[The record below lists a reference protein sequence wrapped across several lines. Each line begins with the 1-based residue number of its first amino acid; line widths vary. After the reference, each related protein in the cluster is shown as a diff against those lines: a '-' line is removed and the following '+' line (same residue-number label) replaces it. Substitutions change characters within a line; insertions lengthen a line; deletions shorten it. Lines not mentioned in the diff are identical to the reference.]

1 VGIEDHG
8 DEPSRCFPGAE
19 GVFSAAAVVRA
30 RFFAAAVAFL
40 SAGLLFSVQPHLGRR
55 LLPTV
60 GGGPAVWNAC
70 LVFFQTALLLGY
82 GWAFVLIRRI
92 PHRAM
97 ALHGIVLLA
106 SCVWLFAIAPMK
118 FHAFESSPTLKTLA
132 LLFVSVGLPI
142 VALSATAPFAHHWSS
157 ANDPGGDH
165 YGVYAAS
172 NAGSLLALLIYPV
185 MIEPNF
191 GLDDQWA
198 FWRWGFLALA
208 AAMNGL
214 AWKAQADV
222 LQIPS
227 SLLQRSDD
235 GSAKLDLKAKIAWLF
250 WSAAPS
256 ALLVS
261 ATQRITEDVAVGPM
275 LWLPPLVCFLAAS
288 ILAFAGRSPT
298 LAVFAWM
305 LPILLL
311 IRGMVLA
318 VAEFAP
324 TLWIQLAVELIV
336 LFIAAWCSFA
346 VLYSKR
352 PSDADAASFY
362 VWLALGGAL
371 GGGLASLAAPHLFRS
386 TGEHPLVLLLVCLC
400 LPIRG
405 TGSVCLQVFTLIG
418 AASLIALSRPL
429 GDEAAALEWLLLL
442 GSVGML
448 MAVGMRRSLA
458 FGLAVGT
465 PIALLVQLTGG
476 ASAANVL
483 FAERSE
489 FGVHRVVRTHDF
501 GDEIDFHALR
511 HGGVVH
517 GWQCREEGRSQEP
530 LGYYHPE
537 SAVGEALDW
546 NKSTSG
552 KGDVAVV
559 GLGAGAALVHRRSDQ
574 RFVFFE
580 IDPTVV
586 RIASD
591 RRLFSYLSD
600 AGNGAEIRIGD
611 GRLLLEQTPDSS
623 FTTIFLDAFG
633 GDAVPTHLLTR
644 EAFATY
650 VRKLKPG
657 GVIIVNITN
666 WYVDL
671 EATLVKAGES
681 VGLSAVGKQQQS
693 ERKEVRP
700 GMAPTRCVVLA
711 GDENRL
717 AGLASRPGWRRLR
730 PTPRTSLWTDDF
742 CDLWSVV
749 RWKR

>member
-1 VGIEDHG
+1 MGIEDHG
-8 DEPSRCFPGAE
+8 DEPSRCFPEAE
-19 GVFSAAAVVRA
+19 GVFSAAAIVSA

-60 GGGPAVWNAC
+60 GGGSAVWNAC

-82 GWAFVLIRRI
+82 GYASVLVRRI
-92 PHRAM
+92 PRRAM
-97 ALHGIVLLA
+97 ALHGLVLLA
-106 SCVWLFAIAPMK
+106 SCFWLFAVAPLRIQ
-118 FHAFESSPTLKTLA
+118 AVEWSPTLRTLV
-132 LLFVSVGLPI
+132 LLFATVGLPI
-142 VALSATAPFAHHWSS
+142 VALSATAPLAHHWSS
-157 ANDPGGDH
+157 ANDPGDDH

-185 MIEPNF
+185 LVEPNF

-214 AWKAQADV
+214 AWRTHAK
-222 LQIPS
+222 I
-227 SLLQRSDD
+227 SLILRAASQPASDD
-235 GSAKLDLKAKIAWLF
+235 SAKVDLKARFAWLF

-261 ATQRITEDVAVGPM
+261 ATQRITEDVAGSPM
-275 LWLPPLVCFLAAS
+275 LWLPPLVCFLLAS

-305 LPILLL
+305 LPVLLL
-311 IRGMVLA
+311 VRGTVLA

-336 LFIAAWCSFA
+336 LFVAAWCSFA
-346 VLYSKR
+346 VLYSTR
-352 PSDADAASFY
+352 PSDAEAASFY

-371 GGGLASLAAPHLFRS
+371 GGGLASLAAPQLLRS
-386 TGEHPLVLLLVCLC
+386 TAEHPLVLLLVCLF

-405 TGSVCLQVFTLIG
+405 TGSVRLQVFTLLG
-418 AASLIALSRPL
+418 AVLLVALSGRL
-429 GDEAAALEWLLLL
+429 GGEAAALEWLLLL

-465 PIALLVQLTGG
+465 PIALLVQLFGG
-476 ASAANVL
+476 ANAANVVV
-483 FAERSE
+483 AERSE
-489 FGVHRVVRTHDF
+489 FGVHRVVLTHDL
-501 GDEIDFHALR
+501 GENDFHALR

-517 GWQCREEGRSQEP
+517 GWQCREEGRTQEP
-530 LGYYHPE
+530 LGYYHPD
-537 SAVGEALDW
+537 SAVGEALAW
-546 NKSTSG
+546 NKSTSD

-591 RRLFSYLSD
+591 RRLFSYLND
-600 AGNGAEIRIGD
+600 AGDGAAVHIGD
-611 GRLLLEQTPDSS
+611 GRLLLEQTPDRS

-644 EAFATY
+644 EAFAMY
-650 VRKLKPG
+650 VHKLKPG
-657 GVIIVNITN
+657 GAIIVNVTN

-671 EATLVKAGES
+671 EETVVKVGES
-681 VGLSAVGKQQQS
+681 VKLRAVGKQQPS
-693 ERKEVRP
+693 ERNDVRP
-700 GMAPTRCVVLA
+700 GLAPTRCVVLSD
-711 GDENRL
+711 DEGRL
-717 AGLASRPGWRRLR
+717 GGLASRSGWRRLK
-730 PTPRTSLWTDDF
+730 PTPETSLWTDDF
-742 CDLWSVV
+742 CALWSVV